1 MAKEMIVI
9 NEPEDLYKLSALEA
23 GTLLQIEGKVIK
35 VKKDSLYLSG
45 CKVCILN
52 ADIRL
57 EKYCVF
63 ANCLSNGKGSGCHF
77 VEVGQRNHRK
87 K

>member
-1 MAKEMIVI
+1 MIVI
-9 NEPEDLYKLSALEA
+9 NEPKDLYEVSIGA

-35 VKKDSLYLSG
+35 AKKDSLYRSG
-45 CKVCILN
+45 CIACILS
-52 ADIRL
+52 ADRRL

-63 ANCLSNGKGSGCHF
+63 ANCLSNKKGSGWHF

>member
-9 NEPEDLYKLSALEA
+9 NKPEDLYKLSFEA

-35 VKKDSLYLSG
+35 VEEDSLYWSD
-45 CKVCILN
+45 CSVCILN
-52 ADIRL
+52 ADRL
-57 EKYCVF
+57 GDYCVF

-77 VEVGQRNHRK
+77 VEIEQ
-87 K
+87 

>member
-9 NEPEDLYKLSALEA
+9 NEPKDLYELSALEA

-35 VKKDSLYLSG
+35 VEEDSLYSSG
-45 CKVCILN
+45 CSACILS
-52 ADIRL
+52 ADRRL

-63 ANCLSNGKGSGCHF
+63 ANCLSNGKGSGFHF
-77 VEVGQRNHRK
+77 VEIGQRNHRK

>member
-9 NEPEDLYKLSALEA
+9 NEPKDLYELSIGA

-35 VKKDSLYLSG
+35 AEEDSLYRSG
-45 CKVCILN
+45 CSACILS
-52 ADIRL
+52 ADRWL

-77 VEVGQRNHRK
+77 IEIGQ
-87 K
+87 

>member
-9 NEPEDLYKLSALEA
+9 NESKDLYELSLED
-23 GTLLQIEGKVIK
+23 GMLLQVEGKVIK
-35 VKKDSLYLSG
+35 AVGDSLYLSG
-45 CKVCILN
+45 CSACILN
-52 ADIRL
+52 ADRRL

-63 ANCLSNGKGSGCHF
+63 ANCLSNGKGYGCHF
-77 VEVGQRNHRK
+77 VEIEQRNHRK